1 MTYTN
6 MFNLHTTVTI
16 GALGMAMMAIFI
28 RLKAANRP
36 VTVKKIIIPP
46 LGMSTGFF
54 MFVFPMMR
62 ISWTWAAA
70 AFLAGACVFAIPL
83 ILGTRFHVVDGK
95 VYVKRS
101 KSFVFILLGL
111 LALRLVL
118 HNYIEEYISIPQTGA
133 VFFILAF
140 GMILPWRVA
149 MLVKYRRL
157 LQSNNRM

>member
-1 MTYTN
+1 MPYI
-6 MFNLHTTVTI
+6 NLLNIHTTATI
-16 GALGMAMMAIFI
+16 GALGMAIMAIFI
-28 RLKAANRP
+28 RLKAADKP

-46 LGMSTGFF
+46 LGMSTGFL
-54 MFVFPMMR
+54 MFLFPMTR

-83 ILGTRFHVVDGK
+83 ILGTRFHVVGGE

-140 GMILPWRVA
+140 GMILPWRLA

-157 LQSNNRM
+157 LPSPK